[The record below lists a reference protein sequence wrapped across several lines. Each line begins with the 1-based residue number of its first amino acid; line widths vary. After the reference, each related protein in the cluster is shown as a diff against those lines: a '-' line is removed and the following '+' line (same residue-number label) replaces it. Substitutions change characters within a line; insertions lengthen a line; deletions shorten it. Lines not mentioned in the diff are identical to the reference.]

1 MVLQRNADGT
11 VTLLGEAPQRMRVAR
26 ELLEQADPAVLTVN
40 ELGDIMLVLNDG
52 LLWYRRVGPVDGDDA
67 VIEFERI
74 A

>member
-1 MVLQRNADGT
+1 MALQRNGDGT

-40 ELGDIMLVLNDG
+40 ELGDIILTLNDG
-52 LLWYRRVGPVDGDDA
+52 LLWYRRVGPVDGDDS